1 MHRPYW
7 LVEADFTAKQ
17 RKALAAKGSAMPDG
31 SFPIRNEDDLGN
43 AVSTHGLAKNK
54 AAAKAHITKRAKAL
68 GLTAKLPADWT
79 GSTKKAAKK
88 AEAAKP
94 AVDPNL
100 NEAAAYSMQQ
110 INDRISQA
118 ARKEFSGSSEYPWD
132 VCSSWDVWVND
143 TYEDYAVINIAGT
156 LYSIPYAIDA
166 DKDGDG
172 DITFGEPTAVIPS
185 YRAASEVTGD
195 GDGDADDGVMAPAG
209 IPEAFRAPVLD
220 LFAGKNTEPLAEAG
234 RELLYASLTVAEAG
248 RTLSKANEDKL
259 RGAIKTMSDHV
270 DTMTGAAPADDDP
283 ATEAATATE
292 LTGDLVPLLEK
303 AIGKGDR
310 ISLKV
315 IQPGW
320 GSSGY
325 YSREVLERDGP
336 LAFPAATKM
345 YADHPTTLEDA
356 QRPERSI
363 RDLWAETI
371 TPATFR
377 DGPAGPGLYA
387 EAKVL
392 GPKDAIE
399 TLAPHIGV
407 SIRASGKAKTG
418 EAEGRKGKIIETIT
432 AGHSIDFV
440 TVPGAGGQVL
450 QLFESARGIPSEPA
464 KPNKKVQE
472 GTVEV
477 DERAYQLLKE
487 SNAQMT
493 DELARLK
500 EGQLLTVA
508 KAHVREVLNKR
519 YGDVMAPVT
528 IERLTESLGKRPA
541 LTDGS
546 IDYEAFGAIIHEA
559 AKAEIDYVSTITGA
573 GKVRGMGSG
582 SDGAFTP
589 AFDIQE
595 SQAQLES
602 AFTSLGMSANNAKVA
617 AIGRAA

>member
-1 MHRPYW
+1 MERFYW
-7 LVEADFTAKQ
+7 LKEADFTAKQ

-43 AVSTHGLAKNK
+43 AVAAYGRAKNK
-54 AAAKAHITKRAKAL
+54 AAAKAHISKRAKAL
-68 GLTAKLPADWT
+68 GLAAKLPADWA

-88 AEAAKP
+88 VEAAKP
-94 AVDPNL
+94 AIDPNL
-100 NEAAAYSMQQ
+100 TEAERSVQQ
-110 INDRISQA
+110 INDAISLA
-118 ARKEFSGSSEYPWD
+118 ARKEFGGADNYPWD
-132 VCSSWDVWVND
+132 CCSSWNIWVCD
-143 TYEDYAVINIAGT
+143 TYEEYAVININGT
-156 LYSIPYAIDA
+156 LYSFPWAIDA
-166 DKDGDG
+166 DGDV
-172 DITFGEPTAVIPS
+172 TFGEPTEVIPG
-185 YRAASEVTGD
+185 YKAASEVTGD
-195 GDGDADDGVMAPAG
+195 GDGDADDGVLAVAG
-209 IPEAFRAPVLD
+209 IPEAMRPAFKDIWQAFHDDPV
-220 LFAGKNTEPLAEAG
+220 AAVT
-234 RELLYASLTVAEAG
+234 EAG

-270 DTMTGAAPADDDP
+270 DTMTGAASAEDDP

-310 ISLKV
+310 IALKV

-407 SIRASGKAKTG
+407 SIRASGKAKKG
-418 EAEGRKGKIIETIT
+418 EAEGRKGPIIETIT

-508 KAHVREVLNKR
+508 KAHVHEVLNKR